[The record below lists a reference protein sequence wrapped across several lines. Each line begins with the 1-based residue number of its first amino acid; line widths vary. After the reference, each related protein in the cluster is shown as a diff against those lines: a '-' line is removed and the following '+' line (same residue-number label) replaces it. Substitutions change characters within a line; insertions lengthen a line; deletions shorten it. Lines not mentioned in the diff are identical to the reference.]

1 MCKLPNLPLN
11 ILLQWTLTNLDS
23 LVLNGCKKLEVVGD
37 FAQISEIMYAFCRE
51 AVAILFNAQD
61 NNVAMNITIL
71 GVWKQGIW
79 ISEGLYCEPNELI
92 DSITT
97 FMMISLFPAL

>member
-1 MCKLPNLPLN
+1 M
-11 ILLQWTLTNLDS
+11 
-23 LVLNGCKKLEVVGD
+23 GD
-37 FAQISEIMYAFCRE
+37 FAQISEIIYTFCRE
-51 AVAILFNAQD
+51 AVAILFNAQE

-71 GVWKQGIW
+71 GVWKQGIR

-92 DSITT
+92 NSITT